1 MDTKHTVIE
10 SPLGRLT
17 AVAEGDRLTGLHFED
32 RANEDPEAPEAVFGP
47 RVDTDFRETRRQLDE
62 YFAGERTRFD
72 LPLTFHGDD
81 FDKRVWN
88 LIAGIGYGETR
99 SYGHLAEQLGN
110 PGLAR
115 AVGAA
120 TGRNPLVVV
129 VPCHRVLG
137 ADGSLTGFGGGL
149 DRKRYLLRLEEPP
162 AEEAGRLF

>member
-1 MDTKHTVIE
+1 MDTKHTVID
-10 SPLGRLT
+10 SPLGQLT
-17 AVAEGDRLTGLHFED
+17 AVSEEDRLIGLHFEGRENKD
-32 RANEDPEAPEAVFGP
+32 PEAVFGP
-47 RVDTDFRETRRQLDE
+47 RVDTEFRETRRQLDE

-72 LPLTFHGDD
+72 LPLAFHGDE
-81 FDKRVWN
+81 FAKRVWN
-88 LIAGIGYGETR
+88 LLTGIGYGETR
-99 SYGHLAEQLGN
+99 SYGRLAEQLGD

-115 AVGAA
+115 AVGTA
-120 TGRNPLVVV
+120 TGRNPIVVI